1 MNKRRMAALTAVAGI
16 LLMSGLTGSAMADD
30 APDQAP
36 KGTCTTSD
44 GKTFEFKD
52 AVPALT
58 LEPAESAD
66 PRAGKMIKV
75 EKLDTSTAATATT
88 EAQPAEPAEA
98 GETGTPADDETA
110 KLHIQPKDGTAIT
123 VTCKLN

>member
-16 LLMSGLTGSAMADD
+16 LLMSGLTGSAMADN

-44 GKTFEFKD
+44 GKTFEFKE
-52 AVPALT
+52 AMPALT
-58 LEPAESAD
+58 LEPAEKAD
-66 PRAGKMIKV
+66 PEAGKMIKV
-75 EKLDTSTAATATT
+75 EKLDDSTEATATT
-88 EAQPAEPAEA
+88 ESVPAESAK
-98 GETGTPADDETA
+98 PADDETA
-110 KLHIQPKDGTAIT
+110 KLHIQPKDGAAIT